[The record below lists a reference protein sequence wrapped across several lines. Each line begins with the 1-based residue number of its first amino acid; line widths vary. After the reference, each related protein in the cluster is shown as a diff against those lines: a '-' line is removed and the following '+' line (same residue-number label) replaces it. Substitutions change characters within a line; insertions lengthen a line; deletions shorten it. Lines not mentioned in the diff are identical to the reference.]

1 MEKLDQDLVAYAKS
15 ALTASDIARVG
26 VQILDGL
33 QWMHDKG
40 FVFVDVKPANFM
52 LKGEKL
58 YFVDYGLVERL
69 QVNAV
74 GAFQGTPAFCSLAA
88 LGGAKAGAHDDLEA
102 MALVLLS
109 LASGASLPWSQAP
122 TEAACAKMKTDC
134 DIGALCSAANCREL
148 ADIILYC
155 QALDRV
161 TRPDY
166 GKIKGLLLKMQAR
179 KTAVPTKAS
188 SKSAPAPAPAP
199 TPKPASKASKAPAP
213 APAPKSKASKPAK
226 KAPPAEEE
234 EPAPKRRAPSAPA
247 PAPTSG
253 SQAASISTSASAAAS
268 SPYTPAAKKRRS
280 GGGISSGGV
289 GSSGGSEG
297 DRRSERI
304 RSGPFT
310 AAYRK

>member
-1 MEKLDQDLVAYAKS
+1 MLSNLPSKTVLGERWETSRVLGAGACAQVYQVKALKGTLDYDIVAKVAPLAAKKNKQQARICNTLNYEYMMYMGLLLGCPFCPRVPSHFYGDDTTNGVRYLVMEKLDQDLVAYAKS

-134 DIGALCSAANCREL
+134 DIGALCSAANCREVL
-148 ADIILYC
+148 PRLTTDS
-155 QALDRV
+155 LD
-161 TRPDY
+161 
-166 GKIKGLLLKMQAR
+166 
-179 KTAVPTKAS
+179 
-188 SKSAPAPAPAP
+188 
-199 TPKPASKASKAPAP
+199 
-213 APAPKSKASKPAK
+213 
-226 KAPPAEEE
+226 
-234 EPAPKRRAPSAPA
+234 
-247 PAPTSG
+247 
-253 SQAASISTSASAAAS
+253 
-268 SPYTPAAKKRRS
+268 
-280 GGGISSGGV
+280 
-289 GSSGGSEG
+289 
-297 DRRSERI
+297 
-304 RSGPFT
+304 
-310 AAYRK
+310 